1 MDKEKAAS
9 LIFEALAYAV
19 AGEADKAATNL
30 ITLGQNCD
38 DNEMYGTCCAI
49 AEAGAFMLRKLYGD
63 AAPKTPEQGMWV
75 LQPLVPNAVDQDPAK
90 AFSLRFL
97 IATANGDR
105 PTTLALFNAAL
116 GSGGDQYVD
125 SVSALLAD
133 VAGITRLVQQESKA
147 T

>member
-1 MDKEKAAS
+1 MDKDRAAS
-9 LIFEALAYAV
+9 LIYEALAYAV

-30 ITLGQNCD
+30 VTLGENCD

-63 AAPKTPEQGMWV
+63 KAPTTPEEGMWV
-75 LQPLVPNAVDQDPAK
+75 LQPLVPGAVDQDPAK
-90 AFSLRFL
+90 AFSMRFL

-116 GSGGDQYVD
+116 HAGGDEYVD
-125 SVSALLAD
+125 SVGSLLAD
-133 VAGITRLVQQESKA
+133 VAGITRLVMDQQNA
-147 T
+147 